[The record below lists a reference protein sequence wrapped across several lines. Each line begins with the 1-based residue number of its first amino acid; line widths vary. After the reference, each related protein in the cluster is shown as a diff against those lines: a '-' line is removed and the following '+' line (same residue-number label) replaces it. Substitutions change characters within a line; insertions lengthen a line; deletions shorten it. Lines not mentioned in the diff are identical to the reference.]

1 MLLFSNI
8 PYIVVNGDKIDNIKR
23 NEIKQAIKSK
33 INDVLQEELILIFND
48 YEIPYDKRNRL
59 IKDLCLWANL
69 VIDADL
75 D

>member
-1 MLLFSNI
+1 VLLFSNI

-48 YEIPYDKRNRL
+48 YEIPYDKRNCDR
-59 IKDLCLWANL
+59 C
-69 VIDADL
+69 
-75 D
+75 

>member
-1 MLLFSNI
+1 M
-8 PYIVVNGDKIDNIKR
+8 VNGDKMDNIKR

>member
-1 MLLFSNI
+1 M
-8 PYIVVNGDKIDNIKR
+8 DNIKR

-48 YEIPYDKRNRL
+48 YLIPYEKRDRL